1 MKRSF
6 ILIFLF
12 VSFYSNI
19 QAQTE
24 VTFYTNYGIIKADL
38 YDWTMP
44 ITTGNFKSLINAKF
58 YDGLLFHRVINGFMI
73 QGGDPNGNGSGGPGY
88 TIPDEFA
95 AVNNNAQQTIAMA
108 NAGPNTGGS
117 QFFINL
123 VNNTYLNPNYP
134 VFGIVTSNFAAVQTI
149 GAVATNAS
157 DKPLSDVRMDSVRIT
172 GSSPAAVNDQST
184 QLANFN
190 IYPNPV
196 NEKSIITITLNET
209 INAQLTLINQEGKL
223 ISQQEVQLVKGEN
236 NISLQVVQIN
246 SLPNGN
252 YYLGINEGKS
262 FVHKK
267 ITIIH

>member
-1 MKRSF
+1 MKRSLLLLT
-6 ILIFLF
+6 I
-12 VSFYSNI
+12 VVASFMQI

-123 VNNTYLNPNYP
+123 VNNTFLNPNYP
-134 VFGIVTSNFAAVQTI
+134 VFGIVTTNFAAVQTI

-172 GSSPAAVNDQST
+172 GSSPAAINEQPNHFTTINV
-184 QLANFN
+184 
-190 IYPNPV
+190 YPNPV
-196 NEKSIITITLNET
+196 NENSILTIQLNEN
-209 INAQLTLINQEGKL
+209 IHAQLTLLNQDGKVIYNQEV
-223 ISQQEVQLVKGEN
+223 EFVKGEN
-236 NISLQVVQIN
+236 TISLQHMYFN
-246 SLPNGN
+246 ALPSGN
-252 YYLGINEGKS
+252 YYIGLSDGKS

-267 ITIIH
+267 ITIVH